1 MQPFCRNKTAS
12 SILRHKYG
20 CCKQMDQL
28 PAKIGSFLLAMESA
42 VSFIDSVGVIA
53 FYS

>member
-1 MQPFCRNKTAS
+1 MQHFCRNKTAS

-20 CCKQMDQL
+20 CFKQMNPL
-28 PAKIGSFLLAMESA
+28 PAKNGTFFLAMESA
-42 VSFIDSVGVIA
+42 LSFIDSVGVIA